1 MENFIR
7 FDLARCWLAI
17 LLLTLAT
24 ATSARSAEVTI
35 AAPEAVTGPV
45 TNTVSEAE
53 QQQLRTYLK
62 LQEQLHS
69 TLLAIEQARQETSQ
83 ETRTNADALTTR
95 LAQLE
100 RSLAEQREQQVQTMH
115 ASNRTMLVM
124 AGSIVGLGLLAL
136 AFTAMFQSRGM
147 NRLAEIATGFS
158 NDRALLAGSL
168 PTGIG
173 QGERLLIGA
182 SSSNGANKPLL
193 ATIDRLEQRIQELE
207 HTAHPTL
214 PLTDVSHPNGET
226 YSQRSRNGNGDT
238 PPADHV
244 AVLLGKGQV
253 MLSLG
258 QAEGAIACFDEAVA
272 AVPDHAEAH
281 LKRGMAL
288 EKLKRWDE
296 AVDAYDRAIA
306 ANGTLTQAYLG
317 KGSVFNRQER
327 YTEALACYEQ
337 ALRTE
342 SKTS

>member
-7 FDLARCWLAI
+7 FDFVRRWLPVVLLMLAAA
-17 LLLTLAT
+17 TLAKAAD
-24 ATSARSAEVTI
+24 ATNAVAEPVPR
-35 AAPEAVTGPV
+35 AA
-45 TNTVSEAE
+45 TNTVSEVE

-69 TLLAIEQARQETSQ
+69 TLLAIEQARQEASQ
-83 ETRTNADALTTR
+83 ETRTNADVLTAR

-100 RSLAEQREQQVQTMH
+100 KSLAEQREQQVQTMH

-136 AFTAMFQSRGM
+136 AFTALFQSRGM

-158 NDRALLAGSL
+158 NDRALPANLD
-168 PTGIG
+168 
-173 QGERLLIGA
+173 QGERLLLSNGSA
-182 SSSNGANKPLL
+182 NGANKALL

-214 PLTDVSHPNGET
+214 PLFVPAHSNGE
-226 YSQRSRNGNGDT
+226 SAAHRSLKGRGDSL
-238 PPADHV
+238 PSDH
-244 AVLLGKGQV
+244 ASVLLGKGQV

-258 QAEGAIACFDEAVA
+258 QADGALACFDEAIEVA
-272 AVPDHAEAH
+272 PDHAEAH
-281 LKRGMAL
+281 LRRGMAL
-288 EKLKRWDE
+288 EKLKRWSE
-296 AVDAYDRAIA
+296 AIASCDRAIA
-306 ANGTLTQAYLG
+306 LNESLTQAHLC
-317 KGSVFNRQER
+317 KGGIFNRQER

-342 SKTS
+342 SKGG

>member
-1 MENFIR
+1 MAGG
-7 FDLARCWLAI
+7 AR
-17 LLLTLAT
+17 
-24 ATSARSAEVTI
+24 
-35 AAPEAVTGPV
+35 
-45 TNTVSEAE
+45 
-53 QQQLRTYLK
+53 
-62 LQEQLHS
+62 
-69 TLLAIEQARQETSQ
+69 
-83 ETRTNADALTTR
+83 ADAGRRDLGER
-95 LAQLE
+95 RRGNKRRFRVRGQLE

-214 PLTDVSHPNGET
+214 PLTGPSHSNGET
-226 YSQRSRNGNGDT
+226 SSQRSRNGDGDT

-258 QAEGAIACFDEAVA
+258 QADGALACFDEAIEVA
-272 AVPDHAEAH
+272 PDHAEAH

-288 EKLKRWDE
+288 EKLKRWSE
-296 AVDAYDRAIA
+296 AIASCDRAIA
-306 ANGTLTQAYLG
+306 LNESLTQAYLC
-317 KGSVFNRQER
+317 KGSIFNRQER
-327 YTEALACYEQ
+327 YTEALVSYEQ
-337 ALRTE
+337 ALKSE
-342 SKTS
+342 SKG

>member
-7 FDLARCWLAI
+7 FDLVRRWLAV
-17 LLLTLAT
+17 LVLTLAS
-24 ATSARSAEVTI
+24 ATLASAAEGTNAASESVARSA
-35 AAPEAVTGPV
+35 
-45 TNTVSEAE
+45 TNMVSEAE

-69 TLLAIEQARQETSQ
+69 TLIAIEQARQEASQ
-83 ETRTNADALTTR
+83 ETRNNADALTAR

-100 RSLAEQREQQVQTMH
+100 KSLAEQREQQVQTMH

-173 QGERLLIGA
+173 QGERLLIGT
-182 SSSNGANKPLL
+182 SSNNGANKSLL
-193 ATIDRLEQRIQELE
+193 ATIGRLEQRIQELE

-214 PLTDVSHPNGET
+214 PLTDPSHSDGGSLSLRSLNG
-226 YSQRSRNGNGDT
+226 SGNAL
-238 PPADHV
+238 PADHV
-244 AVLLGKGQV
+244 SVLLGKGQV

-258 QAEGAIACFDEAVA
+258 QADGALACFDEAIEVA
-272 AVPDHAEAH
+272 PDHAEAH

-288 EKLKRWDE
+288 EKLKRWSE
-296 AVDAYDRAIA
+296 AIASCDRAIA
-306 ANGTLTQAYLG
+306 LNESLTQAYLC
-317 KGSVFNRQER
+317 KGSIFNRQER
-327 YTEALACYEQ
+327 YTEALASYEQ
-337 ALRTE
+337 ALKSD
-342 SKTS
+342 SKG